1 MDFNEYQGEAVKT
14 AIYHKKKIPPIVYCG
29 LKLAGEAG
37 EVSEKIGKLYRDA
50 DGELT
55 HEFEVDL
62 AKELGDVLWYLANLS
77 ELIGMELEWVAE
89 MNIKKL
95 KSRAERGV
103 IKGSGDN
110 R

>member
-37 EVSEKIGKLYRDA
+37 EVSEKIGKLCRDA

-55 HEFEVDL
+55 FFYPIFIFSRFNTRRNR
-62 AKELGDVLWYLANLS
+62 DVLRAMPASWRKRRSETRLS
-77 ELIGMELEWVAE
+77 V
-89 MNIKKL
+89 
-95 KSRAERGV
+95 
-103 IKGSGDN
+103 
-110 R
+110 